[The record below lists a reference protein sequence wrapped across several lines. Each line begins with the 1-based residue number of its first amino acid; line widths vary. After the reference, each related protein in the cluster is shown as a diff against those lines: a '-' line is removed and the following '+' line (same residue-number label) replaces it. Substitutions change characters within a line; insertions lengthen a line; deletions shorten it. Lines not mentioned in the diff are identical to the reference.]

1 MNNELLDSIRA
12 ANREFQEFIKI
23 ASPKGGNGQK
33 FETAIPLLSRVH
45 FRLKHIS
52 KCLATNSK
60 SYHESP
66 ESADE
71 VEQYRK
77 NLRALQ
83 ETIEAIQTSVLSERI
98 RLNSARTNVQA
109 ARAWAESVRAC
120 T

>member
-12 ANREFQEFIKI
+12 ANREFQEFIEV
-23 ASPKGGNGQK
+23 ASPKGREWAK

-52 KCLATNSK
+52 KCLAANPT
-60 SYHESP
+60 SYLESP

-83 ETIEAIQTSVLSERI
+83 EAS
-98 RLNSARTNVQA
+98 
-109 ARAWAESVRAC
+109 
-120 T
+120 